1 METAIIQKIKNRAGK
16 LFEDSLFSSGRVLEV
31 RCWEP
36 QTIIEIDLHLPLINM
51 NNWIDVPYIK
61 FKVDSLTYR
70 DYTPSCWD
78 AETNTCTLFIDAA
91 HNGPGS
97 NWARSLKKDDE
108 VICSKASSSHQQPDK
123 LKSIIALG
131 DESSLG
137 HLLALQQMTMPV
149 TRFSGAIVMNTDE
162 HRELF
167 NEYFK
172 SPLLPV
178 LRKDTYGH
186 NTLMEWV
193 VRQQC
198 RLEDVVFYLAGNNTM
213 VTQLRK
219 LLKQQGYNSSQIKA
233 QGFWS

>member
-1 METAIIQKIKNRAGK
+1 METPIIQKIKNRAGK
-16 LFEDSLFSSGRVLEV
+16 LFEDNLFYTGSVLEV

-36 QTIIEIDLHLPLINM
+36 QTVIEIDLHLPQANM
-51 NNWIDVPYIK
+51 NTWTDVPYIK

-78 AETNTCTLFIDAA
+78 AETNTCTIFIDAA

-97 NWARSLKKDDE
+97 NWAKSLRNKDA
-108 VICSKASSSHQQPDK
+108 VIYSKAGSSRQRPDK

-131 DESSLG
+131 DESSIG
-137 HLLALQQMTMPV
+137 HLLALQQLTLPI
-149 TRFSGAIVMNTDE
+149 TRFSGAIVMGNEE
-162 HRELF
+162 HRLLF
-167 NEYFK
+167 DEYFR
-172 SPLLPV
+172 SPLSPV

-186 NTLMEWV
+186 ITLMEWV
-193 VRQQC
+193 LRQHC
-198 RLEDVVFYLAGNNTM
+198 KLEDVVFYLVGNNTM

-219 LLKQQGYNSSQIKA
+219 MLKLQGYNSAQIKA